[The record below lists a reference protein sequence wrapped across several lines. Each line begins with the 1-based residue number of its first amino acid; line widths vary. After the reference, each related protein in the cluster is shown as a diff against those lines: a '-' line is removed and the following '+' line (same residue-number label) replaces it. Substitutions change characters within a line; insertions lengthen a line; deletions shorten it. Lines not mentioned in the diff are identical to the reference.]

1 MQAFKG
7 SLAATGNSEVLAA
20 HKGTSGFSYRLNW
33 TRTGG
38 TLEYDIGYTADG
50 KPMFSLMGTWAGT
63 VLVQRAPG
71 RGGSNLDWDSIP
83 GESYTA
89 NDSRVLE

>member
-1 MQAFKG
+1 MRAFKS
-7 SLAATGNSEVLAA
+7 SLAASGNSEILYADPCS
-20 HKGTSGFSYRLNW
+20 SGFSYRLNW
-33 TRTGG
+33 TRTSG
-38 TLEYDIGYTADG
+38 TLEYDMGRNPEG

-71 RGGSNLDWDSIP
+71 RGATLDWDSIP